1 MYLQDS
7 KYLNSVAATLII
19 EYDGI
24 VVVMDNLS
32 TKKANNIGKNVTS
45 TASMNCHSKKV
56 RVKSKSNE
64 F

>member
-32 TKKANNIGKNVTS
+32 KEKANNIGKMLQVLLQ
-45 TASMNCHSKKV
+45 
-56 RVKSKSNE
+56 
-64 F
+64 